1 MGANGLLASGL
12 VPNYARLWLLRGM
25 LLGMPTTTGPTALY
39 RSSIPWFQERVGAA
53 AIYCADG
60 RYNDQTDDF
69 LHNHLGLPRY
79 DRVVI
84 PGGAACLAGHTLAMR
99 ERGAFEKQLRFLVE
113 SHELRRI
120 VLIAHEDCGFYRHL
134 LRARG
139 PLEPM
144 QAKDLL
150 AVAGVI
156 RTWSQG
162 LAVDAYFARK
172 SGDSVQFEPV
182 R

>member
-1 MGANGLLASGL
+1 
-12 VPNYARLWLLRGM
+12 
-25 LLGMPTTTGPTALY
+25 MPAPLY
-39 RSSIPWFQERVGAA
+39 KSTLPWFHERVGAA
-53 AIYCADG
+53 AVYCADG

-84 PGGAACLAGHTLAMR
+84 PGGPACLAGHTLAVR

-113 SHELRRI
+113 SHQLKRI

-134 LRARG
+134 LRLRTPIEAT
-139 PLEPM
+139 
-144 QAKDLL
+144 QTKDL
-150 AVAGVI
+150 VTIAGMI
-156 RTWSQG
+156 RGWAQD

-172 SGDSVQFEPV
+172 VDGLVHFEAV
-182 R
+182 G